1 MNLVIQQFA
10 NDHMTEVAA
19 IRKQVLSE
27 HRQMDHG
34 SQAPTEC
41 KARPRARSFPAS
53 GMMYETD
60 AMDPS
65 ASILV
70 NSARRR
76 IVLALE

>member
-1 MNLVIQQFA
+1 MKLPRKALELARIHGFDLSVSVLTCTTRFA

-41 KARPRARSFPAS
+41 KARPRGPFLHPA
-53 GMMYETD
+53 
-60 AMDPS
+60 
-65 ASILV
+65 
-70 NSARRR
+70 
-76 IVLALE
+76 